1 MVAFGLFHGLLFLPI
16 ILSLLGPNETKVSY
30 NTQKECDVKENN
42 GYYTVHLPNKAEG
55 INQQK

>member
-16 ILSLLGPNETKVSY
+16 ILSILGPNETKILY

-55 INQQK
+55 IN